1 MLNIKFLFVENTDM
15 YIFLN
20 LRIGKDLK
28 DKTINWLVIV
38 IIDSVN
44 IKNFCSSKAALKK
57 VKDRL

>member
-28 DKTINWLVIV
+28 DKTIN
-38 IIDSVN
+38 
-44 IKNFCSSKAALKK
+44 
-57 VKDRL
+57 